1 MVRCPLSICLCT
13 PIQCARQHNPAP
25 CPRGPQ
31 PRNDCRCCRPPCMA
45 LHPAWPGPQTPTPTG
60 SRPDWLGKSEAS
72 DTPHLRQRAFLP
84 PVELTHTN
92 TPTNTLFTDAAQS
105 RIAQRHHRWTL
116 ATQCATHVTP
126 SLVYTPPLICLPS
139 DTPHLRQLT
148 ATATRDAQDP
158 ARGLT
163 RNRQYS
169 HFATRLGTRRAGS
182 CERDRR

>member
-72 DTPHLRQRAFLP
+72 DTPRLRQRAFLP
-84 PVELTHTN
+84 PVARASGIRKRVAHASVFSHT
-92 TPTNTLFTDAAQS
+92 S
-105 RIAQRHHRWTL
+105 RFWHLCVPKGAEMTSPRGGETFAPLPAGFRRLLW
-116 ATQCATHVTP
+116 
-126 SLVYTPPLICLPS
+126 PPLSEHYQQLCL
-139 DTPHLRQLT
+139 LT
-148 ATATRDAQDP
+148 CVCNHCW
-158 ARGLT
+158 GK
-163 RNRQYS
+163 
-169 HFATRLGTRRAGS
+169 
-182 CERDRR
+182 